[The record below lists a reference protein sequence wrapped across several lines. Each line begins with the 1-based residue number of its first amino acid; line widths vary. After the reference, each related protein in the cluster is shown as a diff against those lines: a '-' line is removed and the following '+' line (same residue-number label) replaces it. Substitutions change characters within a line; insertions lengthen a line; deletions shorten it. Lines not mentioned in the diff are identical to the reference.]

1 MLASVGVI
9 GVPTVPSTAVGGG
22 VSAEFAET
30 DAVNGARLSILLLAF
45 RRV

>member
-22 VSAEFAET
+22 VFSGVPPLSVAAAET
-30 DAVNGARLSILLLAF
+30 EAVNGAKLY
-45 RRV
+45 V